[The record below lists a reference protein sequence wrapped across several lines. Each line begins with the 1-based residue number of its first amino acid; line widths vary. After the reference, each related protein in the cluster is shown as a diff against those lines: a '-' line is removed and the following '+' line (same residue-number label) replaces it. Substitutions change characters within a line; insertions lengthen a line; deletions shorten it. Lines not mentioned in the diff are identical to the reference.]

1 MKIELAYR
9 YLDLGIAETGVINCG
24 AMAAPPTD
32 RVAYY
37 TLTDLHANELKLG
50 VRWLI
55 DCCDVPPPPPPP
67 PPLMR
72 PRYKA
77 RRQRTVP

>member
-9 YLDLGIAETGVINCG
+9 YLDLGSPNTGVINCG
-24 AMAAPPTD
+24 STGCATHGP
-32 RVAYY
+32 RAYY

-55 DCCDVPPPPPPP
+55 DCCDTPPPPPPP

-72 PRYKA
+72 RG
-77 RRQRTVP
+77 